1 MNNSV
6 IINKMENTV
15 TKICDNHQKYLKE
28 IEIYKMKLSFVP
40 ELLKKD
46 GKNSFTMK
54 YINGKTIGEI
64 SNPDFAKLGEIYAE
78 LHSHKN
84 EKYFSICHSDNNPK
98 NYLVDADD
106 KYFMID
112 FSDWIYDF
120 PEKDVIRFFL
130 FWASIFS
137 QNRLNESIKTFLK
150 VYQQK
155 STLEKTIWISSFQ
168 SIENEFD
175 ERRKKFHKKEILAT
189 EIIRTNRML
198 LRETLLK

>member
-1 MNNSV
+1 M
-6 IINKMENTV
+6 
-15 TKICDNHQKYLKE
+15 
-28 IEIYKMKLSFVP
+28 
-40 ELLKKD
+40 
-46 GKNSFTMK
+46 
-54 YINGKTIGEI
+54 
-64 SNPDFAKLGEIYAE
+64 
-78 LHSHKN
+78 
-84 EKYFSICHSDNNPK
+84 
-98 NYLVDADD
+98 VDADD

-130 FWASIFS
+130 FWASVFS